1 MQSQYAFHD
10 QHWFGRNVVPAIYA
24 QVPRKVVDGSLDGL
38 ACGIIP
44 NLLLQQLD
52 VDGIRRVVVLLGSFL
67 QRKMVHLNGVD
78 FHREGQPRAWPPAIC
93 RCRTDPRVQRR
104 RPLSAP
110 DPSALKPARLTS
122 STTQ

>member
-67 QRKMVHLNGVD
+67 QRKMVHLNGED
-78 FHREGQPRAWPPAIC
+78 FHRDNMSIEMGSHALGHRRFAAAG
-93 RCRTDPRVQRR
+93 RTSESNDADPY
-104 RPLSAP
+104 
-110 DPSALKPARLTS
+110 T
-122 STTQ
+122 